1 MDNNMDKKIK
11 KNRIEEIDIED
22 NNDYY
27 EDSYQQ
33 QEDLENEI
41 DNEYNISLKLYDS
54 IKKYL
59 DDNCLPLG
67 EYLTTED
74 ITEFINK

>member
-1 MDNNMDKKIK
+1 MDKKIK
-11 KNRIEEIDIED
+11 KNRFEEIDIED
-22 NNDYY
+22 NDDYY

-59 DDNCLPLG
+59 EDNCLPIC
-67 EYLTTED
+67 EYLTIED